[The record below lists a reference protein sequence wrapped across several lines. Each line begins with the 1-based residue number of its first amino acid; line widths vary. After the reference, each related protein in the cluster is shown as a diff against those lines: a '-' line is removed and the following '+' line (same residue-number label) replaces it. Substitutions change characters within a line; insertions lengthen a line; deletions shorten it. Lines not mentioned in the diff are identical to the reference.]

1 MYIHMYIYISMYI
14 HMYIHIYI
22 YIYVCVPIL
31 WQHKFFSKCCRI
43 GVGTPSFA
51 QKRESLEKI
60 NIVIDVG
67 NLGRKTLSVTSMV
80 PKKGENYTWKKRRL
94 FIGKNSSICSMTPE
108 SPWKMSF
115 KNMNISFLL
124 RFGAEI
130 LRPDMGSGTT
140 AGFLIL
146 RSEDFLIR
154 SVRLTF
160 NIPANCG
167 NKDSLPNLI
176 EWLKP
181 SSRCGSM
188 VGPLQGWYDE
198 RWIKVVWD
206 HRSHQQR
213 GYSWLVASI
222 W

>member
-1 MYIHMYIYISMYI
+1 MNILIHHASFQQAEGLSCYIIKYIYIYTCDYVYNIYISMYI
-14 HMYIHIYI
+14 HMYIYIHVYTYVYTYLYI

-108 SPWKMSF
+108 SP
-115 KNMNISFLL
+115 
-124 RFGAEI
+124 
-130 LRPDMGSGTT
+130 
-140 AGFLIL
+140 
-146 RSEDFLIR
+146 
-154 SVRLTF
+154 
-160 NIPANCG
+160 
-167 NKDSLPNLI
+167 
-176 EWLKP
+176 
-181 SSRCGSM
+181 
-188 VGPLQGWYDE
+188 
-198 RWIKVVWD
+198 
-206 HRSHQQR
+206 
-213 GYSWLVASI
+213 
-222 W
+222 